1 MQEVD
6 EAVVQ
11 LVKDCVK
18 KLTNTINLKNKP
30 FPQVPGVPPAQ
41 VIVPNILLP
50 ANARPLSQW
59 GLAIAVQNAGAGAQM
74 LPQPMHPGQL
84 NSNLPR
90 LLVHTKSLLP
100 RRIPKAQYN
109 FLCQR
114 LEILVRQ
121 EALDRICLPR
131 RCALSNCRWAR
142 LLAHSKY
149 QVLHRRITHNKFFLR
164 SW

>member
-6 EAVVQ
+6 EVVVQ
-11 LVKDCVK
+11 LVKDCGK
-18 KLTNTINLKNKP
+18 RLTNTINLKNKL

-41 VIVPNILLP
+41 MIVPNILLH
-50 ANARPLSQW
+50 ANAPRGASGVLQQLYRMQA
-59 GLAIAVQNAGAGAQM
+59 LAPQM

-90 LLVHTKSLLP
+90 LLVHTKSLLS
-100 RRIPKAQYN
+100 RRIPKGQYN

-131 RCALSNCRWAR
+131 RCALSNCGCAH

-149 QVLHRRITHNKFFLR
+149 LVLHRRITHNKCFLR